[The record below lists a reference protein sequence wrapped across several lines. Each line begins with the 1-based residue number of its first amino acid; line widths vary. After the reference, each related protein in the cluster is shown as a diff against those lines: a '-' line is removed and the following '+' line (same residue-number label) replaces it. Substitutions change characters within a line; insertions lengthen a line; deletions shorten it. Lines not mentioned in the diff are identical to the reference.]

1 MLRRDFCGGK
11 MEAMNYYS
19 AKDLASSFRTVRKN
33 TITIAEEIGEQHYG
47 FSPAPE
53 VRTVAQTLVH
63 IGLSPR
69 MAQEI
74 HGKRLTTLAG
84 FDFPGLMQKI
94 IAEEK
99 IQRNKAQ
106 IIAFLREEG
115 EKLASWIDGLSD
127 EFLGERI
134 AMPPGMQPTTKTRFE
149 MIMGVKEHEM
159 HHRGQLMLIERMVG
173 VVPHL
178 TREMQARMAQMNVQ
192 AAGKP
197 A

>member
-1 MLRRDFCGGK
+1 
-11 MEAMNYYS
+11 MNYYG
-19 AKDLASSFRTVRKN
+19 AKDLAGSFRTVRKN

-63 IGLSPR
+63 IALSPR
-69 MAQEI
+69 MAHQI
-74 HGKRLTTLAG
+74 HSQRLTTLAG
-84 FDFPGLMQKI
+84 FDFAGLVQKI
-94 IAEEK
+94 MADEK
-99 IQRNKAQ
+99 VQRNKAQ
-106 IIAFLREEG
+106 IISFLREEG
-115 EKLASWIDGLSD
+115 EKLAGWIDGLSD
-127 EFLGERI
+127 DFLAERI
-134 AMPPGMQPTTKTRFE
+134 AMPPGMQPESKTRFE
-149 MIMGVKEHEM
+149 MILGVKEHEM

-178 TREMQARMAQMNVQ
+178 TREMQARMAQMNAQ

>member
-1 MLRRDFCGGK
+1 
-11 MEAMNYYS
+11 MEPMNYYG
-19 AKDLASSFRTVRKN
+19 AKDLAVSFRTVRKN

-63 IGLSPR
+63 VGLGPR
-69 MAQEI
+69 MAQQI
-74 HGKRLTTLAG
+74 HGVERLTTLEG
-84 FDFPGLMQKI
+84 FDFPGLMQRI
-94 IAEEK
+94 MAEEK

-115 EKLASWIDGLSD
+115 EKFASWVDGLTD
-127 EFLGERI
+127 DFLGQHI
-134 AMPPGMQPTTKTRFE
+134 AMPPGMQPASKTRFE
-149 MIMGVKEHEM
+149 MILGVKEHEM
-159 HHRGQLMLIERMVG
+159 HHRGQLMLMERMVG

-178 TREMQARMAQMNVQ
+178 TREMQARMASMNVQ
-192 AAGKP
+192 AAARP

>member
-1 MLRRDFCGGK
+1 MK
-11 MEAMNYYS
+11 AMNYYG

-47 FSPAPE
+47 FSPAPD

-69 MAQEI
+69 MAQQI
-74 HGKRLTTLAG
+74 HAVERRTKLEG
-84 FDFPGLMQKI
+84 FDFMGFMQKMV
-94 IAEEK
+94 AEEK
-99 IQRNKAQ
+99 TPRNKAQ
-106 IIAFLREEG
+106 ITAFLREEG
-115 EKLASWIDGLSD
+115 EKLASWLDGQSD
-127 EFLGERI
+127 DFLGEKVT
-134 AMPPGMQPTTKTRFE
+134 MPPGMQPASKTRFE
-149 MIMGVKEHEM
+149 MLLGLKEHEM

-178 TREMQARMAQMNVQ
+178 TREMQARMAQMNTQ
-192 AAGKP
+192 AAAKP